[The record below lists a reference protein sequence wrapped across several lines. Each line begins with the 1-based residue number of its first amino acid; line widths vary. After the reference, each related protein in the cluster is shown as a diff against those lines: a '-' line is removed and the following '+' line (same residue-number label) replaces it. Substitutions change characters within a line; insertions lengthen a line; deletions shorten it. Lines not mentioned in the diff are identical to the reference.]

1 MVLSYRLSTHSKVQS
16 KRLRRTTLKKHNNC
30 GKKSE
35 VTSKR
40 AKSRGPVQRDTK
52 EVLAELVGKL
62 KEKLDRKKVAA
73 RSAGEEHPGGE
84 LGPNLDR
91 LTVGVDLGDQG
102 SHYCILGLEG
112 ETLAEGQLRT
122 TQEDLATF
130 FQGLNAARV
139 VVEVGT
145 HSAWVQEV
153 ISGCGHEVLVANP
166 RLMEGSKRRKR
177 KNDRIDAH
185 KLARLGRVDPESLY
199 PIQHRSREVRQDL
212 VMLRARDALV
222 AARTEII
229 NTTRGLVKSMG
240 ARLPKCSSLSFA
252 EKVEGAIPA
261 ELRDAL
267 LPLVRMAAALSDCIQ
282 EYVQQIEKLGREK
295 YGHTALLRQVKGVGP
310 ITALAYVLT
319 LENPD
324 RFVKSRDVGPYL
336 GLVPKQEDSGEIQ
349 PQLGISKTG
358 DTMLRKLLVGSAQY
372 ILGPFGP
379 DTDLR
384 RYGLRLCE
392 RGGKNAK
399 KRAAVAVAR
408 KLAVLLH
415 CLWVSGE
422 VYEPLRQ
429 GMSPTIASAVAA

>member
-1 MVLSYRLSTHSKVQS
+1 M
-16 KRLRRTTLKKHNNC
+16 KKHNNS

-35 VTSKR
+35 PTSKQ
-40 AKSRGPVQRDTK
+40 AKPRGPIRRDTK
-52 EVLAELVGKL
+52 DVLAELVGKL
-62 KEKLDRKKVAA
+62 REKLDPKKLAA
-73 RSAGEEHPGGE
+73 TSAGEKHKRGE
-84 LGPNLDR
+84 LRPNLDR
-91 LTVGVDLGDQG
+91 LTVGVDLGDQW

-112 ETLAEGQLRT
+112 ETLAEGQLPT
-122 TQEDLATF
+122 TQEDLAEF
-130 FQGLNAARV
+130 FQALNAARV
-139 VVEVGT
+139 VFEVGT
-145 HSAWVQEV
+145 HSPWVQEV
-153 ISGCGHEVLVANP
+153 IGGCGHEVLVANP
-166 RLMEGSKRRKR
+166 RMMDGSKRRKR
-177 KNDRIDAH
+177 KNDRIDAN
-185 KLARLGRVDPESLY
+185 KLARLGRVDPQSLH
-199 PIQHRSREVRQDL
+199 PIRHRSREVRQDL
-212 VMLRARDALV
+212 AVLRARDALV
-222 AARTEII
+222 AARTELI
-229 NTTRGLVKSMG
+229 NATRGLVKSMG
-240 ARLPKCSSLSFA
+240 TRLPKCSSPSFA
-252 EKVEGAIPA
+252 EKVEGTIPA

-282 EYVQQIEKLGREK
+282 EYDEKIEKLGREK

-310 ITALAYVLT
+310 ITSLAYVLT

-358 DTMLRKLLVGSAQY
+358 DTMVRKLLVGSAHY

-429 GMSPTIASAVAA
+429 GKSATIAPAVAA

>member
-1 MVLSYRLSTHSKVQS
+1 
-16 KRLRRTTLKKHNNC
+16 LKKHNNSA
-30 GKKSE
+30 KKSE
-35 VTSKR
+35 PTSKR

-62 KEKLDRKKVAA
+62 REKLDPKVGAA
-73 RSAGEEHPGGE
+73 SAGEKNQRGE
-84 LGPNLDR
+84 LRPNLDR
-91 LTVGVDLGDQG
+91 LTVGVDLGDQW

-122 TQEDLATF
+122 TQQDVAEF
-130 FQGLNAARV
+130 FRALNAARV
-139 VVEVGT
+139 AMEVGT
-145 HSAWVQEV
+145 HSAWVREV
-153 ISGCGHEVLVANP
+153 ICSYGHEVLVANP

-177 KNDRIDAH
+177 KNDRIDAN
-185 KLARLGRVDPESLY
+185 KLARLGRVDPESLH
-199 PIQHRSREVRQDL
+199 PIEHRSAEVRQDL

-222 AARTEII
+222 AARTELI
-229 NTTRGLVKSMG
+229 NATRGLVKSMG
-240 ARLPKCSSLSFA
+240 ARLPKCSSPSFA
-252 EKVEGAIPA
+252 QKVEEAVPA
-261 ELRDAL
+261 QVREAL
-267 LPLVRMAAALSDCIQ
+267 LPLVRMTAALSDCINGYD
-282 EYVQQIEKLGREK
+282 EKIEKLASEK

-319 LENPD
+319 LENPE

-336 GLVPKQEDSGEIQ
+336 GLVPKQEDSGESQ
-349 PQLGISKTG
+349 PQLGISKSG
-358 DTMLRKLLVGSAQY
+358 DTMLRKLLVGSAHY

-429 GMSPTIASAVAA
+429 GMSATIAPAVAA

>member
-1 MVLSYRLSTHSKVQS
+1 M
-16 KRLRRTTLKKHNNC
+16 KKHNNS

-35 VTSKR
+35 PTSKR
-40 AKSRGPVQRDTK
+40 TKSRGPVQRDTK

-62 KEKLDRKKVAA
+62 KEKLDPTKVAA
-73 RSAGEEHPGGE
+73 TSAGEKLQSGE
-84 LGPNLDR
+84 LRPNLDR
-91 LTVGVDLGDQG
+91 LTVGVDLGDQW

-122 TQEDLATF
+122 TQQHITEF
-130 FQGLNAARV
+130 FQALNAARV
-139 VVEVGT
+139 VFEVGT
-145 HSAWVQEV
+145 HSPWVQEV
-153 ISGCGHEVLVANP
+153 ICGCGHEVLVANP

-177 KNDRIDAH
+177 KNDRIDAN
-185 KLARLGRVDPESLY
+185 KLARLGRVDPQSLH
-199 PIQHRSREVRQDL
+199 PMQHRSREVRQDL
-212 VMLRARDALV
+212 VVLRARDALV
-222 AARTEII
+222 AARTELI
-229 NTTRGLVKSMG
+229 NATRGLVKSMG
-240 ARLPKCSSLSFA
+240 SRLPKCSSPSFA
-252 EKVEGAIPA
+252 QKAEETVPVEIR
-261 ELRDAL
+261 EAL
-267 LPLVRMAAALSDCIQ
+267 LPLVRMAATLSDCIQ
-282 EYVQQIEKLGREK
+282 GYDEKIEKLGREK

-310 ITALAYVLT
+310 ITSLAYVLT

-336 GLVPKQEDSGEIQ
+336 GLVPKQEDSGESQ
-349 PQLGISKTG
+349 PQLGISKAG
-358 DTMLRKLLVGSAQY
+358 DTMMRRLLVGSAHY

-429 GMSPTIASAVAA
+429 GMSATIAPAVAA